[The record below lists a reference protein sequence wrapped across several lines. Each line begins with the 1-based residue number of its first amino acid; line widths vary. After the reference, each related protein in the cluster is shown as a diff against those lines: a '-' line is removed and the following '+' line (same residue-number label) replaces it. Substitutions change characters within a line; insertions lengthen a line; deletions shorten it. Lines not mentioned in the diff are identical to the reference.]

1 MHTLVTTE
9 MLVFGIWAEA
19 GSVAKGGVFE
29 RTARGIRGRTAMV
42 RRPASLRSPPAAA
55 CGADQADHAMARSVA
70 LALAQQPARMYSVGN
85 TNPLETDPNS
95 PGC

>member
-1 MHTLVTTE
+1 VHTLVTTE

-42 RRPASLRSPPAAA
+42 RRPASLRSPAAAA
-55 CGADQADHAMARSVA
+55 CGADQADHAMARSV
-70 LALAQQPARMYSVGN
+70 ALAQQPARMYSVGN

-95 PGC
+95 PYGC